1 MSINRSAQSS
11 SPKSVPAVIITRKRG
26 NVAPIT
32 ARNDSI
38 KRWKRVV
45 KRLMVKRYKFRS
57 FVIECGA
64 KNRGGALGSTTR
76 RKVWH
81 FWTAFSFRGP
91 RPPGNGLLIP
101 ASSPGTR
108 CFRVAARTARF
119 TCPEFYCILPVD
131 SMTTRDL
138 NTVGPCRL
146 FASLFCFFFKF
157 RETRNSLLPSL
168 HFYDTWRYN
177 FDRGGFFFFNE
188 YDSGYSFV
196 EMEREKE

>member
-1 MSINRSAQSS
+1 
-11 SPKSVPAVIITRKRG
+11 
-26 NVAPIT
+26 
-32 ARNDSI
+32 
-38 KRWKRVV
+38 
-45 KRLMVKRYKFRS
+45 MVKRYKFRPES
-57 FVIECGA
+57 FVIECDA

-91 RPPGNGLLIP
+91 RPPGNGLLIR

-146 FASLFCFFFKF
+146 FASLFCFFVFL
-157 RETRNSLLPSL
+157 NSGKHVTLCFPLCIFTIPGDIILIGAVSFFLTNMILVIASL
-168 HFYDTWRYN
+168 KWKEKKN
-177 FDRGGFFFFNE
+177 NPGE
-188 YDSGYSFV
+188 YFLC
-196 EMEREKE
+196 EIPR

>member
-1 MSINRSAQSS
+1 
-11 SPKSVPAVIITRKRG
+11 
-26 NVAPIT
+26 
-32 ARNDSI
+32 
-38 KRWKRVV
+38 
-45 KRLMVKRYKFRS
+45 MVKRYKFRPES
-57 FVIECGA
+57 FVIECDA

-119 TCPEFYCILPVD
+119 TCPEFYCIPTRGFDDGSWFEYRRPV
-131 SMTTRDL
+131 SAF
-138 NTVGPCRL
+138 CQSFL
-146 FASLFCFFFKF
+146 FFCFFKF

-168 HFYDTWRYN
+168 HFYDIILI
-177 FDRGGFFFFNE
+177 GAVSFFLTNTILVIASLKWKEKKNNPGE
-188 YDSGYSFV
+188 YFLC
-196 EMEREKE
+196 EIPR

>member
-1 MSINRSAQSS
+1 
-11 SPKSVPAVIITRKRG
+11 
-26 NVAPIT
+26 
-32 ARNDSI
+32 
-38 KRWKRVV
+38 
-45 KRLMVKRYKFRS
+45 MVKRYKFRS

-119 TCPEFYCILPVD
+119 TCPEFYCIPTRGFDDGSWFEYRRPV
-131 SMTTRDL
+131 SAF
-138 NTVGPCRL
+138 CQSFL
-146 FASLFCFFFKF
+146 FFCFFKF